1 MKGDNVRGYMKV
13 KIDDGA
19 FLPERK
25 HTTDAGLDLKAPS
38 GDPIGLMPNDMV
50 HINTGVHIEL
60 PSGYV
65 GLIKSRSGL
74 NRQGIH
80 CEGVIDECY
89 RGAIGIT
96 LYNDGDDLMII
107 SPGDRIAQL
116 LVVPCLYVDLE
127 VVDKLSQTDRGE
139 NGFGSTGV

>member
-1 MKGDNVRGYMKV
+1 MRGYMKV
-13 KIDDGA
+13 KLDEGA

-25 HTTDAGLDLKAPS
+25 HTADAGLDLKAPK
-38 GDPIGLMPNDMV
+38 GTLVGLMPNDKV
-50 HINTGVHIEL
+50 CIDTGVHIEL

-74 NRQGIH
+74 NRDGIQ
-80 CEGVIDECY
+80 CEGVIDENY
-89 RGAIGIT
+89 RGSIGIT
-96 LYNDGDDLMII
+96 LYNQGEDLLII

-116 LVVPCLYVDLE
+116 LVVPCMYVDLQI
-127 VVDKLSQTDRGE
+127 VDRLSDTDRGE

>member
-1 MKGDNVRGYMKV
+1 MRGYMKV
-13 KIDDGA
+13 KLDEGA

-25 HTTDAGLDLKAPS
+25 HTADAGLDLKAPK
-38 GDPIGLMPNDMV
+38 GTLVGLMPNDKV
-50 HINTGVHIEL
+50 CIDTGVHIEL

-74 NRQGIH
+74 NRDGIQ
-80 CEGVIDECY
+80 CEGVIDENY
-89 RGAIGIT
+89 RGSIGIT
-96 LYNDGDDLMII
+96 LYNQGEDLLII

-116 LVVPCLYVDLE
+116 LVVPCMYVDLQ
-127 VVDKLSQTDRGE
+127 VVDKLSDTDRGE

>member
-1 MKGDNVRGYMKV
+1 MRGYMKV
-13 KIDDGA
+13 KLDEGA

-25 HTTDAGLDLKAPS
+25 HTADAGLDLKAPK
-38 GDPIGLMPNDMV
+38 GTLVGLMPNDKV
-50 HINTGVHIEL
+50 CIDTGVHIEL

-74 NRQGIH
+74 NRDGIQ
-80 CEGVIDECY
+80 CEGVIDENY
-89 RGAIGIT
+89 RGSIGIT
-96 LYNDGDDLMII
+96 LYNQGEDLLII

-116 LVVPCLYVDLE
+116 LVVPCMYVDLQ
-127 VVDKLSQTDRGE
+127 VVDRLSDTDRGE

>member
-1 MKGDNVRGYMKV
+1 MRGYMKV
-13 KIDDGA
+13 KLDDGA

-25 HTTDAGLDLKAPS
+25 HTADAGLDLKAPK
-38 GDPIGLMPNDMV
+38 GTLIGLMPNDMV
-50 HINTGVHIEL
+50 CINTGVHIEL

-74 NRQGIH
+74 NRDGIQ
-80 CEGVIDECY
+80 CEGVIDENY

-96 LYNDGDDLMII
+96 LYNQGEDLLII

-116 LVVPCLYVDLE
+116 LVVPCMYVDLE
-127 VVDKLSQTDRGE
+127 VVDELSDTDRGE
-139 NGFGSTGV
+139 EGFGSTGV